1 MGVTAY
7 TLAAGGHFMVT
18 LLSSYDLKAGGNVVR
33 YDDLVSGVIANGS
46 ITALTGVH
54 VKLVV
59 LWVPITSVQ
68 VKGDEVEFM
77 SGPVK

>member
-7 TLAAGGHFMVT
+7 TLAAGGHFTVT
-18 LLSSYDLKAGGNVVR
+18 LLSSYDLNVGGNVVR
-33 YDDLVSGVIANGS
+33 YDDLVSGVSGS